1 MTPPRQVDQKEM
13 EKRKPFSIIQINQID
28 YVFNILIPMFDN
40 LKFKSK
46 KYKDYLDFKLLT
58 TLIYEGKHLIPE
70 GKDLINN
77 TVPQI
82 EWIIIDYRRNG
93 INNGLAPIAEEK
105 IKEIMDKAPMIGIQ
119 KEEQE

>member
-1 MTPPRQVDQKEM
+1 
-13 EKRKPFSIIQINQID
+13 
-28 YVFNILIPMFDN
+28 MFDN

-77 TVPQI
+77 IT
-82 EWIIIDYRRNG
+82 DRMNNNRLSTN
-93 INNGLAPIAEEK
+93 INSELAPIAEEK
-105 IKEIMDKAPMIGIQ
+105 IKQIMDKAPMM
-119 KEEQE
+119 EQ

>member
-1 MTPPRQVDQKEM
+1 M

-77 TVPQI
+77 ITDRMNTRGSTPLS
-82 EWIIIDYRRNG
+82 RR
-93 INNGLAPIAEEK
+93 ETETT
-105 IKEIMDKAPMIGIQ
+105 
-119 KEEQE
+119 